1 MVNMNNNSN
10 SKRKSKSKSKKENSK
25 GGKKGDSQRSNRTNA
40 SLSSNTSVMTRQ
52 VSNVSAEG
60 RERAASIVSRSRT
73 SSSGSSDGETN
84 ILVVDTN
91 MSANMITDLDTPIPL
106 RQRSRSQPVDLDDM
120 VDTMADNNNVQH
132 DSVSPTG
139 TFDTVPLSHTRSFQ
153 SYSSES
159 PTTQN
164 DSNYLP
170 VSLMNFDSST
180 ANRNNN
186 NTRSNNNNDNNS
198 NNSNKVVI
206 EHKMKNS
213 SNNNTKGISSG
224 VGSLFCILKSLLP
237 FLLIMAVV
245 GSAASIYGWIFKF
258 PTLSQ
263 EVKALEEQVV
273 RLNTEIDRMTTEI
286 DRLGLENDRY
296 ASLNTRLNVTV
307 DELEDVQDDLNST
320 VYELE
325 DVAARLNLT
334 KDELTQ
340 EINTLYDRNRE
351 YEVLNIGLAQ
361 NVDVLSQEISYFQEA
376 LTRLTEEHSTLLNT
390 TVSLENLVI
399 QFENTTM
406 DQNETMQILKETLEG
421 FTQENDRLETFNN
434 DLLDGLQYLNTTLT
448 EGLDTSLEEI
458 TLVLGEQVQQQQY
471 MTLKQLEISY
481 RQVIQNWDCTYGTV
495 FSNEEYGQDYDL
507 PLTDNNI
514 LPQTVNSYVEERV
527 LSKLCLNSYDFAD
540 YLNKNYNGLITSNQL
555 IRSTVLY
562 TNAALQYYFPTATNN
577 DDTTES
583 SESMI
588 AFSGDDDEGKN
599 GGMPLTEWIQAGFRC
614 ELLSTPFVWNDE
626 NDNDNNNLNVR
637 LRVRRRHT

>member
-1 MVNMNNNSN
+1 MVQINNS
-10 SKRKSKSKSKKENSK
+10 SKRKSKSSKSKSKKNNTK
-25 GGKKGDSQRSNRTNA
+25 GGNGKGNSERSNRTNS
-40 SLSSNTSVMTRQ
+40 SLKSNGSVMTRQ
-52 VSNVSAEG
+52 VSNVSEEG
-60 RERAASIVSRSRT
+60 RERAASISRSRA
-73 SSSGSSDGETN
+73 SSGSSDVESN

-91 MSANMITDLDTPIPL
+91 MMSANMITDLETPVPL
-106 RQRSRSQPVDLDDM
+106 RQRSRSQPVDLDEM

-132 DSVSPTG
+132 ASVSPTG

-159 PTTQN
+159 PATQN
-164 DSNYLP
+164 NGNYLP
-170 VSLMNFDSST
+170 VSLLNFDSSNGN
-180 ANRNNN
+180 NR
-186 NTRSNNNNDNNS
+186 SNNNDNNS
-198 NNSNKVVI
+198 NNTVVI
-206 EHKMKNS
+206 EHKLKESSSKSSKSS
-213 SNNNTKGISSG
+213 SNITKGSISSG

-458 TLVLGEQVQQQQY
+458 TLILGEQVQQQQY

-495 FSNEEYGQDYDL
+495 FSNEEYGQDYEV

-514 LPQTVNSYVEERV
+514 LPQTVTTHVEERV
-527 LSKLCLNSYDFAD
+527 LSKLCLNSYDFAE
-540 YLNKNYNGLITSNQL
+540 YLNQSYNGLITSNQL
-555 IRSTVLY
+555 LRSTVLY
-562 TNAALQYYFPTATNN
+562 TDAALHYYFPTTATNN
-577 DDTTES
+577 DDITT
-583 SESMI
+583 SEAII

-614 ELLSTPFVWNDE
+614 ELLSTPFVWNY
-626 NDNDNNNLNVR
+626 
-637 LRVRRRHT
+637 